1 MKQNLKPLSF
11 NLKNK
16 SIQNSVHWS
25 GINLLN
31 LHGENFQIC
40 IVQIT
45 GKCIN
50 KTTPS
55 FGMILSTVPQCTTT
69 LQKIWPK
76 KNFPLHENTFYEKVP
91 SPILSCEETTC
102 DCSLSTSTALTT
114 HTLPMPLF
122 PMIRK
127 MINVVYFSYYKICFF
142 LFSRGCGKETI
153 N

>member
-1 MKQNLKPLSF
+1 MKQHLKPLSF

-16 SIQNSVHWS
+16 SFQNSVHWS

-76 KNFPLHENTFYEKVP
+76 KIFPSMKIHFMKKYPPPYFRVRRQHVTV
-91 SPILSCEETTC
+91 
-102 DCSLSTSTALTT
+102 
-114 HTLPMPLF
+114 LF
-122 PMIRK
+122 Q
-127 MINVVYFSYYKICFF
+127 
-142 LFSRGCGKETI
+142 LLQH
-153 N
+153 